1 MKTLRLLLSAL
12 FVLLSVRAFADV
24 TGPTLLVAPSGVTG
38 AYARTVLFAMP
49 TRDGSHVGFVL
60 NRPTDV
66 RLPGVKNPVFAGGPE
81 HTDALFAF
89 VRTSAAPV
97 DRALAV
103 LPGLYLAFRE
113 SDVEL
118 VLERFASRTRVFAG
132 MVSWEAEALDD
143 EVESGLWLPLDADVE
158 LVLEGSVDSLWS
170 RLIGRA
176 ETMTA
181 DRGRFIRAGGV
192 AAAAP
197 AAPVAPD
204 ALMKQVTDDVVASLQ
219 RIQSDPKRVYALVEE
234 KLLPHFD
241 APRATRI
248 AVGAYWRQA
257 SPEQQA
263 RLVKEFTTLLVRTY
277 SGALASYSGQKV
289 EFSPLRARPGDAEV
303 TVRSAV
309 RQPGA
314 EPIVIEYDLER
325 AGDAWKVFD
334 VRVAGMSLVASY
346 RSAFAEH
353 ARNHGVDGLISLLA
367 GKNSG
372 FPREL
377 RM

>member
-1 MKTLRLLLSAL
+1 MKTLRRLLSAL
-12 FVLLSVRAFADV
+12 FLLLVFAPAFADV
-24 TGPTLLVAPSGVTG
+24 TGPTLLVAPSGTTG

-49 TRDGSHVGFVL
+49 ARDGSHIGFVL

-89 VRTSAAPV
+89 VRTSSAPA
-97 DRALAV
+97 DRALPV

-143 EVESGLWLPLDADVE
+143 EVERGLWLPLDADVE
-158 LVLEGSVDSLWS
+158 LVLEGSIDSLWS

-181 DRGRFIRAGGV
+181 ARGGFIRAGG
-192 AAAAP
+192 AAGTATA
-197 AAPVAPD
+197 VTPD
-204 ALMKQVTDDVVASLQ
+204 ALMKEVTDDVIASLP
-219 RIQSDPKRVYALVEE
+219 RIQSDPKRVYALVEQ

-277 SGALASYSGQKV
+277 SGALTSYSGQKV
-289 EFSPLRARPGDAEV
+289 EFSPLRARPGDTEV
-303 TVRSAV
+303 TVRSTV

-314 EPIVIEYDLER
+314 EPIAIEYDLER
-325 AGDAWKVFD
+325 AGDGWKVFD

-353 ARNHGVDGLISLLA
+353 ARNHGVDGLIALLA
-367 GKNSG
+367 SKNSG